1 MVRGGEHI
9 AATSNQAPR
18 FSAVKITV
26 FFSFQTKPD
35 NIFYEK
41 DRFLHRII
49 QFLRNEI
56 IFYALR
62 LPLRALIMLNFVE
75 KNKQNFP
82 LFP

>member
-1 MVRGGEHI
+1 M
-9 AATSNQAPR
+9 
-18 FSAVKITV
+18 K
-26 FFSFQTKPD
+26 K
-35 NIFYEK
+35 K
-41 DRFLHRII
+41 RFLHRII

-62 LPLRALIMLNFVE
+62 RPLRALIMPNFVE